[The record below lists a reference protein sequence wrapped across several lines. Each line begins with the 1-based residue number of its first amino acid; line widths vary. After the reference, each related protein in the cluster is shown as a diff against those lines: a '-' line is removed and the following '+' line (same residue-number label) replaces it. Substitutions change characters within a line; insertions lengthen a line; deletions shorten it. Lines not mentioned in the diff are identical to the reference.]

1 MHTHPTLPA
10 ANPAP
15 RVSPM
20 LVLAEISKAS
30 VERSKSL
37 VKNNTATHHRTTR
50 VVDCDI
56 DIMLARSNMS
66 AEEDRMSSVM
76 TVFKL
81 LYRRKLAQPSVAS
94 FRTVDAD
101 PPKVSLG
108 PTKNQGKNKT
118 PTP

>member
-1 MHTHPTLPA
+1 MQTHPTLPA

-15 RVSPM
+15 RASPM
-20 LVLAEISKAS
+20 MVLAEISKAS

-56 DIMLARSNMS
+56 MLARSNMS
-66 AEEDRMSSVM
+66 ADEGRMSSVM
-76 TVFKL
+76 AILKL
-81 LYRRKLAQPSVAS
+81 LYRRKSAQPS

-101 PPKVSLG
+101 PPKVSLS
-108 PTKNQGKNKT
+108 PTKNQVSKKKVWK
-118 PTP
+118 